1 MDISQTI
8 LYLLKGLI
16 LLLDQVPYLL
26 FIYAIVTVIITAV
39 RRSKRDPSV
48 RRGLI
53 RKLSEATG
61 SANGNEAAH
70 GFGAD
75 LNGPDPYTTS
85 ALLNGY
91 TQGVTPINRE
101 SEPLPENTLR
111 NPTPLPPGFVRLD
124 SPASVSPVAAS
135 PAAAAAATM
144 APTAPSPAG
153 TAFDAARIG
162 AAASITA
169 MLRNL
174 PADYHVIDEV
184 MIANG
189 TGTSG
194 DHAITTTLDHVI
206 VSPYGVF
213 VIDEKEP
220 MADRIE
226 GDTQDMHWRAGW
238 GKDGRIN
245 GPVSDMVNPVPENVR
260 NLQALSHITG
270 IPLDRFISIIVFCG
284 EGFDLSALTGRKRL
298 LSSTKGMPYP
308 TRIITS
314 AELPSVLADY
324 RKPLL
329 DAFSVQAK
337 TATIGSLS
345 IAKPMNGQA
354 L

>member
-16 LLLDQVPYLL
+16 LLLNQAPYLL

-61 SANGNEAAH
+61 STNK
-70 GFGAD
+70 FSAD
-75 LNGPDPYTTS
+75 PNGPDPYTTS

-91 TQGVTPINRE
+91 TQGVTPTNRE

-124 SPASVSPVAAS
+124 SPASASPVATS
-135 PAAAAAATM
+135 PAAAATTT
-144 APTAPSPAG
+144 PTAPSPAG
-153 TAFDAARIG
+153 TAFDATRIG
-162 AAASITA
+162 AAASVA
-169 MLRNL
+169 VMLRNL

-189 TGTSG
+189 TGTSD

-220 MADRIE
+220 MTDRIE
-226 GDTQDMHWRAGW
+226 GDTQDMRWRAGW
-238 GKDGRIN
+238 GNDGRIN
-245 GPVSDMVNPVPENVR
+245 GPVNDMVNPVPENVR

-284 EGFDLSALTGRKRL
+284 EGIDLSALTGRKRL

-329 DAFSVQAK
+329 DAFTVQAK

-345 IAKPMNGQA
+345 VAKPMNGQA

>member
-75 LNGPDPYTTS
+75 PNGPDPYTTS

-91 TQGVTPINRE
+91 TQGVTPTNRE
-101 SEPLPENTLR
+101 SEPLPENALR
-111 NPTPLPPGFVRLD
+111 NPTPLPPGFVRLG
-124 SPASVSPVAAS
+124 STASASPVAAS
-135 PAAAAAATM
+135 LAAMTAATT

-153 TAFDAARIG
+153 TVFDAARIG
-162 AAASITA
+162 AAASVAA

-194 DHAITTTLDHVI
+194 DHAITATLDHVI

-213 VIDEKEP
+213 VVDEKEP

-238 GKDGRIN
+238 GNDGRIN

-284 EGFDLSALTGRKRL
+284 EGIDLSALTGRKRL

-329 DAFSVQAK
+329 DAFTVQAK

-345 IAKPMNGQA
+345 VAKPMNGQA